1 MIYSLNVLESMF
13 SMLLFN
19 MGDSR
24 IRTMYSIR
32 NHQLPGYI
40 LSNRVRKLNPSELN
54 GGIAREIK

>member
-1 MIYSLNVLESMF
+1 
-13 SMLLFN
+13 MLLFN